1 MRERSAAERIRDFQE
16 VPLGYTPEQ
25 AIEEAKRCI
34 QCKNPKCVGGCPVEI
49 DITGFLKFV
58 AEGDFASAA
67 EKIKETNALPA
78 ICGRVCPQED
88 QCEKECILG
97 VKGEPVAIGSL
108 ERFVADW
115 ERESSPR
122 PSTRY
127 ARSGH
132 PSPSKMERGMNFDDS
147 RKKGVRIAVV
157 GSGPA
162 GLTCAGD
169 LARLGYQVTI
179 FESLH
184 VTGGVLTY
192 GIPEFRLPKA
202 IVNLEVEY
210 VKSLGVEIKT
220 DMLVGNVYT
229 IEELLKEYKAV
240 FIGSGAGL
248 PKFMN
253 IPGENLDG
261 VYSANEYLFRVNMM
275 KAWQFP
281 EYLTPVKIGKR
292 VAVVGGGNVAM
303 DSARVSLRLGAEEV
317 TILYRRTHD
326 EMPARKEEIERAVE
340 EGIVFKILTLPIK
353 YHANNE
359 GWVSEAEC
367 IQMELGE
374 PDSSGRRR
382 PVEIPNSNFKIPID
396 TVIVAIGNSPNPL
409 VPHRTPNLK
418 TEKWGG
424 VIVTAAGLTSIPGVY
439 AGGDIVRGAA
449 TVISA
454 MGDGKVAAKAIH
466 SFLGPTK

>member
-1 MRERSAAERIRDFQE
+1 MKERSVAERIRDFEE

-25 AIEEAKRCI
+25 AMEEAKRCI
-34 QCKNPKCVGGCPVEI
+34 QCKNPLCVKGCPVEI
-49 DITGFLKFV
+49 NIPAFIDLV
-58 AEGDFASAA
+58 AKGDFEAA
-67 EKIKETNALPA
+67 AKKIKENNALPA

-88 QCEKECILG
+88 QCELKCILG
-97 VKGEPVAIGSL
+97 VKGEPVAIGTL

-115 ERESSPR
+115 EREHVKLQAPSSKSQTIPK
-122 PSTRY
+122 
-127 ARSGH
+127 
-132 PSPSKMERGMNFDDS
+132 SKGP
-147 RKKGVRIAVV
+147 KIAVI

-169 LARLGYQVTI
+169 LARQGYEVTI

-202 IVNLEVEY
+202 IVDLEVQY
-210 VKSLGVEIKT
+210 VASMGVDIKT
-220 DMLVGNVYT
+220 DMLIGNVYS
-229 IEELLKEYKAV
+229 IQELLKDYKAV

-248 PKFMN
+248 PKFMK

-261 VYSANEYLFRVNMM
+261 VYSANEYLFRINMM
-275 KAWQFP
+275 KAWKFP
-281 EYLTPVKIGKR
+281 EHLTPIKIGKR

-303 DSARVSLRLGAEEV
+303 DAARVSLRLGAEEV
-317 TILYRRTHD
+317 IILYRRTQE
-326 EMPARKEEIERAVE
+326 EMPARKEEIKRAIE
-340 EGIVFKILTLPIK
+340 EEIDFKILTLPLR
-353 YHANNE
+353 YNADEN
-359 GWVSEAEC
+359 GWVKEAEC
-367 IQMELGE
+367 QKMKLGE

-382 PVEIPNSNFKIPID
+382 PVPIEGSEFKLPLD
-396 TVIVAIGNSPNPL
+396 TVVVAIGNSPNPL
-409 VPHRTPNLK
+409 IPHRTPELK

-424 VIVTAAGLTSIPGVY
+424 VIVTEEGLSSIPNVY

-466 SFLGPTK
+466 KTLSES

>member
-1 MRERSAAERIRDFQE
+1 MVEKKPRLRMEERSVAERTKDFQE
-16 VPLGYTPEQ
+16 VPLGYTAEE

-34 QCKNPKCVGGCPVEI
+34 QCKNPLCVKGCPVEI
-49 DITGFLKFV
+49 NIPAFIDLV
-58 AEGDFASAA
+58 AKGEFKAA
-67 EKIKETNALPA
+67 AQKIKETNALPA

-88 QCEKECILG
+88 QCEKKCILG
-97 VKGEPVAIGSL
+97 IKGEPVAIGNL

-115 ERESSPR
+115 ERENKSP
-122 PSTRY
+122 PLNL
-127 ARSGH
+127 
-132 PSPSKMERGMNFDDS
+132 PLSKGEMS
-147 RKKGVRIAVV
+147 RRDKGGSKVAVV

-169 LARLGYQVTI
+169 LARQGYQVTI

-184 VTGGVLTY
+184 VTAGVLTY

-210 VKSLGVEIKT
+210 IASLGVDIKT
-220 DMLVGNVYT
+220 DMLIGNVYS
-229 IEELLKEYKAV
+229 IQDLLKEYKAV

-248 PKFMN
+248 PKFMK

-281 EYLTPVKIGKR
+281 EYLTPIKIGKR

-303 DSARVSLRLGAEEV
+303 DAARVSLRLGAEEV
-317 TILYRRTHD
+317 VVLYRRTHD
-326 EMPARKEEIERAVE
+326 EMPARKEEIKRAVE
-340 EGIVFKILTLPIK
+340 EGIVFKILTLPLR
-353 YHANNE
+353 YNADQN
-359 GWVSEAEC
+359 GWVKEAEC
-367 IQMELGE
+367 QQMKLGE

-382 PVEIPNSNFKIPID
+382 PVPIEGSEFNLPLD
-396 TVIVAIGNSPNPL
+396 TVVVAIGNSPNPL
-409 VPHRTPNLK
+409 IPHRTSELK

-424 VIVTAAGLTSIPGVY
+424 VIVTEEGLSSIPNVY

-454 MGDGKVAAKAIH
+454 MGDGKTAAKAIH
-466 SFLGPTK
+466 KLLS

>member
-1 MRERSAAERIRDFQE
+1 MAEKKSRQHMQERSVAERIRDFEE
-16 VPLGYTPEQ
+16 VPLGYMPEQ
-25 AIEEAKRCI
+25 AMEEARRCI
-34 QCKNPKCVGGCPVEI
+34 QCKNPLCVGGCPVEV
-49 DITGFLKFV
+49 DIPAFIQLV
-58 AEGDFASAA
+58 AEGKFDEAA
-67 EKIKETNALPA
+67 KKIKETNALPA

-88 QCEKECILG
+88 QCELKCILG
-97 VKGEPVAIGSL
+97 VKGQPVAIGTL

-115 ERESSPR
+115 ERE
-122 PSTRY
+122 T
-127 ARSGH
+127 H
-132 PSPSKMERGMNFDDS
+132 PLSPSLNKRGGT
-147 RKKGVRIAVV
+147 KGGELKVAVV

-162 GLTCAGD
+162 GLSCAGD

-202 IVNLEVEY
+202 IVKLEIDY

-220 DMLVGNVYT
+220 DMLIGNVHT
-229 IEELLKEYKAV
+229 VEELLKEYKAV

-248 PKFMN
+248 PKFMG

-275 KAWQFP
+275 KAWKFP

-303 DSARVSLRLGAEEV
+303 DSARVSLRLGAKEV
-317 TILYRRTHD
+317 YILYRRTHE
-326 EMPARKEEIERAVE
+326 EMPARMEEIKRAVE
-340 EGIVFKILTLPIK
+340 EGIIFKILTLPIE
-353 YHANNE
+353 YHHDRE

-367 IQMELGE
+367 LQMKLGE
-374 PDSSGRRR
+374 PDASGRRR
-382 PVEIPNSNFKIPID
+382 PVEIPNSNFRVPLD
-396 TVIVAIGNSPNPL
+396 TVIVAIGNDPNPL
-409 VPHRTPNLK
+409 VPKRTPRLK

-424 VIVTAAGLTSIPGVY
+424 VIVTPEGATSISAVY
-439 AGGDIVRGAA
+439 AGGDIVRGSA

-466 SFLGPTK
+466 SLLSS